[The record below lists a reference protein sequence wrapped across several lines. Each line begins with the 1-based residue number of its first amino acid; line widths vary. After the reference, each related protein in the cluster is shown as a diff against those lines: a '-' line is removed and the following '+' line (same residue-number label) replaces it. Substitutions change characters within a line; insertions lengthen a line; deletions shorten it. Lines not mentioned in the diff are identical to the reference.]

1 MLSTGNGLLYNPF
14 SPAFRADPYP
24 AYRRLRTDDPVH
36 RSPLGFWVISRYA
49 DVAKLQ
55 ADPGLDFYSPVMYGR
70 IRDAMTD
77 PDSPTARVGRWLLFT
92 DRREHRRFRGL
103 LNKFFTPAAVAR
115 AAEVIEASVTDLLD
129 QLPVAEPVDL
139 MARLARP
146 LPMNILCDW
155 LGIPR
160 QDREQ
165 CRSWAASIGRV
176 LVSVLNPEVLR
187 RMGSAVLACDSYF
200 REQVAE
206 RRRAPRADLLSSLLE
221 AEYGHEPISDDE
233 VVADLIL
240 ILGASSETTVNMLGM
255 AVWSLLR
262 NPDQLAVLRADPSV
276 TRNAVDELLRYESPA
291 QLAGRFTP
299 RDLDVSGSMVPAGS
313 RLTLLIGSANRDP
326 ERFAD
331 PDRLDLRR
339 ADPRPL
345 SFGLGAHHCIGAWL
359 ARLEVEIA
367 LRMLLDRF
375 GQIRLVDEPLQWRG
389 DSVALRAPVG
399 LPVEL
404 TR

>member
-1 MLSTGNGLLYNPF
+1 MPSTGSGLLYNPF
-14 SPAFRADPYP
+14 SPAFRTDPYP
-24 AYRRLRTDDPVH
+24 AYRRLRTNDPVH

-55 ADPGLDFYSPVMYGR
+55 ADPSLDFYSPAMYGR

-92 DRREHRRFRGL
+92 DRLEHRRFRGL
-103 LNKFFTPAAVAR
+103 LNKFFTPAAVAS
-115 AAEVIEASVTDLLD
+115 AGQVIEAAVTDLLD
-129 QLPVAEPVDL
+129 QLPAGDPVDL

-155 LGIPR
+155 LGVPR
-160 QDREQ
+160 QDREL

-187 RMGSAVLACDSYF
+187 RMGDAVLACDAYF
-200 REQVAE
+200 RAQLDE
-206 RRRAPRADLLSSLLE
+206 RRRAPRADLLSSLLS
-221 AEYGHEPISDDE
+221 AEHGDVPISDDE
-233 VVADLIL
+233 LVADLIL

-255 AVWSLLR
+255 AIWSLLGH
-262 NPDQLAVLRADPSV
+262 PDQLAVLRADSSV

-291 QLAGRFTP
+291 QLAGRFTSH
-299 RDLDVSGSMVPAGS
+299 DLDVAGHTVPAGS

-331 PDRLDLRR
+331 PDCLDLRR

-367 LRMLLDRF
+367 LRMLVNRF
-375 GQIRLVDEPLQWRG
+375 QQIRLTGEPVQWRG
-389 DSVALRAPVG
+389 DSVALRAPVA

-404 TR
+404 TP